1 MPTVSLFLGIVIF
14 MNYSDHMP
22 PHFHARYQGRDAS
35 FTLEGEMI
43 NGDMPPRQRKYIEAW
58 ALLHEE
64 DLQANWE
71 LCRNH
76 LEPLK
81 IDPLR

>member
-22 PHFHARYQGRDAS
+22 PHFHARYQGYEAS
-35 FTLEGEMI
+35 FTFDGELLV
-43 NGDMPPRQRKYIEAW
+43 GDMPARQRKFIAAW

-64 DLQANWE
+64 DLAANWE
-71 LCRNH
+71 LCREH
-76 LEPLK
+76 QAPLK